1 MKLIIDKI
9 KLKYSISLIE
19 PGTAVGIIAAQSF
32 SEPLTQYMLDA
43 HHRSA
48 AGGTSN
54 TGMKKVKEVLGAKD
68 VPKLS
73 SPSMLLPI
81 ISEFSGNKAKVQEI
95 ANDIEMIK
103 FKQFIVLWQ
112 IFFEKYGQ
120 PVHPDYVHEAEFI
133 KEFGERNPLLKPPG
147 DLVKWCIRFVIN
159 KTNLILKNMSLELII
174 TKLRELFPDLYF
186 VYTPENSKKIIIRV
200 YMRNTIF
207 KSEIN
212 TNVVKDVKESLI
224 NTTIRGINGITNT
237 TVIKMV
243 RNKINEDGSI
253 SRNNNLW
260 GITTQG
266 TNLPGIM
273 SNKYIDCYNLQTD
286 AIQETYRI
294 FGIEAARQKIISEI
308 RNLVDICNHRHYLVY
323 ADEMTFTGKVTSIES
338 SGLKSREASNIL
350 LRAGFSAPISTLEDA
365 AINSLEDNIT
375 GITSSLIVGSVPK
388 IGTLY
393 NSLQINEKFIQEN
406 VKRPDDYIEELM

>member
-1 MKLIIDKI
+1 MTEHPWLDE
-9 KLKYSISLIE
+9 LSILTDECS
-19 PGTAVGIIAAQSF
+19 GIF
-32 SEPLTQYMLDA
+32 VRNGVF
-43 HHRSA
+43 H
-48 AGGTSN
+48 
-54 TGMKKVKEVLGAKD
+54 
-68 VPKLS
+68 
-73 SPSMLLPI
+73 
-81 ISEFSGNKAKVQEI
+81 
-95 ANDIEMIK
+95 AN
-103 FKQFIVLWQ
+103 
-112 IFFEKYGQ
+112 FFYRG
-120 PVHPDYVHEAEFI
+120 VFEFI